1 MTPGERW
8 DALWQELGLSAER
21 SCFDALLAR
30 HAEPHRAY
38 HTLEHLEEC
47 FDLLD
52 EHRNLA
58 RQSTDIELAIWFHD
72 AVYDPRSQDNEQQS
86 AAVAANFLASAGAA
100 SELIAR
106 VESLILATRHVD
118 LPATGDAQLLVDID
132 LGILGSEPPRFWEYE
147 RQIRREYEFVPEAE
161 YRRAR
166 SAVLARF
173 LQRPRIYHTPAIAA
187 AREQRARANLAASI
201 EQLSA

>member
-1 MTPGERW
+1 MTPGESW
-8 DALWQELGLSAER
+8 DALWRELGLSADGSR
-21 SCFDALLAR
+21 FDDLLAR

-47 FDLLD
+47 FDLHD
-52 EHRNLA
+52 EHRGLA
-58 RQSTDIELAIWFHD
+58 GKPAQIELAIWFHD
-72 AVYDPRSQDNEQQS
+72 AVYDPTSQDNEQQS
-86 AAVAANFLASAGAA
+86 AAVAANCLASAGAA
-100 SELIAR
+100 PELIAG

-118 LPATGDAQLLVDID
+118 LPAPGDAQLLVDID
-132 LGILGSEPPRFWEYE
+132 LGVLGAEPPRFWEYE
-147 RQIRREYEFVPEAE
+147 RRIRREYEFVPEAE

-166 SAVLARF
+166 SAVLDRF
-173 LQRPRIYHTPAIAA
+173 LQRPRIYQTPAIAA